1 MRTNQENEKA
11 RIGITHGDI
20 NGIGYEVIIKALS
33 DQRMLELCTP
43 IIYGNSKVASYH
55 KKMLSVAE
63 FNLNLIK
70 KADMAI
76 PKRAHIINV
85 VENEVKIDIGKPT
98 AIAGELAYLALER
111 AVEDYKAGMLDAIVT
126 GPIQKST
133 IQSNQFSFPG
143 HTEYFGNRFNS
154 QDYLMFMVGPGIRIG
169 VATGHIPLSDVASQ
183 LSSEM
188 LLKKITIM
196 NHSLKKDFGIT
207 SPKIALLGLNP
218 HAGDDGL
225 LGKREKEVLIPTIQ
239 QAQGKGMNVFGPYPA
254 DGFFGSGHYNQF
266 DGILAMYHDQGLI
279 PFKLLSFDE
288 GVNFTAGLT
297 VIRTSPGHGTGYDI
311 AGTDSASCN
320 SFRKA
325 IFLATEILNNRRRF
339 EENNK
344 IPLQN
349 SPTR

>member
-1 MRTNQENEKA
+1 MRTFQENEKA

-33 DQRMLELCTP
+33 DQRMLDFCTP

-55 KKMLSVAE
+55 KKMLNSVDV
-63 FNLNLIK
+63 NLNLIK

-76 PKRAHIINV
+76 PKRVHIINV
-85 VENEVKIDIGKPT
+85 VENEVKIEIGKPT
-98 AIAGELAYLALER
+98 SIAGELAYLALEK
-111 AVEDYKAGMLDAIVT
+111 AVEDYKSGLIDAIVT

-133 IQSNQFSFPG
+133 IQSNHFNFPG
-143 HTEYFGNRFNS
+143 HTEYFGNRFDT
-154 QDYLMFMVGPGIRIG
+154 QDHLMFMVGPSVRIG
-169 VATGHIPLSDVASQ
+169 VATGHIPLSEVVNQ
-183 LSSEM
+183 LSIER
-188 LLKKITIM
+188 LIKKISIM
-196 NHSLKKDFGIT
+196 NHSLKKDFGIP

-225 LGKREKEVLIPTIQ
+225 LGKKEKEVLIPSIQ
-239 QAQGKGMNVFGPYPA
+239 QAQTNGINAFGPYPA
-254 DGFFGSGHYNQF
+254 DGFFGSGAFKQF

-288 GVNFTAGLT
+288 GVNFTAGLP

-311 AGTDSASCN
+311 AGKGSASCN

-325 IFLATEILNNRRRF
+325 IFLAIEILNNRRNF
-339 EENNK
+339 EENIK
-344 IPLQN
+344 SPLHTN
-349 SPTR
+349 STR